1 MIQITD
7 KSQCCGCN
15 ACINACPKSC
25 ITKMLDEEGFAYPL
39 VDTDACIDCHLC
51 EKACPIINP
60 GEPVVPLVSEAIT
73 FNDEKK
79 RIASSSGGAF
89 TAIAEE
95 VIARG
100 GVVFGAKW
108 TEDWHVVHDY
118 TETIEGLAAFR
129 GSKYVQCDTSD
140 SYTKVRDFLKSERW
154 VLYSGTPCQIRGL
167 KLFLRKDY
175 DKLITVDFICHGV
188 PSIKVLHAY
197 VKDEIQNY
205 VRKDVGRNLVLQ
217 SDNLSITEGD
227 VLTPKGW
234 YLKDIRFRDKSNG
247 WKKYSFA
254 VTLAKASADGED
266 SVLQAPIF
274 PKSAYMAGFGANL
287 YLRPSCHQCP
297 ARNFSSGSDFTLADY
312 WGVNEYDPKIDDDKG
327 LSLVAVKSEKGQKLI
342 DSLCTI
348 KRFPVDFKQAYRL
361 QTALFHRFPVT
372 PKRAEFWASDWQ
384 HNFCEIVNEISQRL
398 TTRKKIENAL
408 RAILRALGIKKI
420 YKFIRK

>member
-154 VLYSGTPCQIRGL
+154 VR
-167 KLFLRKDY
+167 
-175 DKLITVDFICHGV
+175 V
-188 PSIKVLHAY
+188 
-197 VKDEIQNY
+197 
-205 VRKDVGRNLVLQ
+205 
-217 SDNLSITEGD
+217 
-227 VLTPKGW
+227 
-234 YLKDIRFRDKSNG
+234 
-247 WKKYSFA
+247 
-254 VTLAKASADGED
+254 
-266 SVLQAPIF
+266 IF
-274 PKSAYMAGFGANL
+274 PSRYFF
-287 YLRPSCHQCP
+287 QTI
-297 ARNFSSGSDFTLADY
+297 GSNST
-312 WGVNEYDPKIDDDKG
+312 
-327 LSLVAVKSEKGQKLI
+327 
-342 DSLCTI
+342 
-348 KRFPVDFKQAYRL
+348 
-361 QTALFHRFPVT
+361 
-372 PKRAEFWASDWQ
+372 
-384 HNFCEIVNEISQRL
+384 
-398 TTRKKIENAL
+398 
-408 RAILRALGIKKI
+408 
-420 YKFIRK
+420 